1 MLATEEL
8 QSPQRNAWPRA
19 FHSLPGTE
27 MQRQTTEGRRGN
39 LLWIIAIGVMPL
51 LLVKLTLY

>member
-27 MQRQTTEGRRGN
+27 MQRQTKEERRGN
-39 LLWIIAIGVMPL
+39 LLWIIAIFVMPL
-51 LLVKLTLY
+51 LFVKLTLY